1 MRASSLTIP
10 VASVGASRLF
20 ALVVEPDLDEDA
32 APVLLFLHG
41 RGEAGSSLGALP
53 LVCVHQTPP
62 FQAILGRLPGTLV
75 IAPQA
80 PPIPSWDDWNW
91 RDYTMGLAEFLSERY
106 ARRRIV
112 ASGFSRGGLGVLQ
125 LVSACPD
132 LVQAWGVVDPQPP
145 RDREEM
151 NFILS
156 SPALGARGWLRY
168 GEYRN
173 RSDAWKRFSS
183 MLCERLPEV
192 NRHTTELPHDQM
204 AVQAYCGSPLAA
216 GDSKKNLYDFLELKF
231 EPADAPGFE
240 GNQSCDPQTG
250 SVR

>member
-10 VASVGASRLF
+10 VASVAASRLS
-20 ALVVEPDLDEDA
+20 ALVIEPDLDEET

-91 RDYTMGLAEFLSERY
+91 RDYTTELAEFLSERY

-125 LVSACPD
+125 LVSTFPD

-151 NFILS
+151 DSILL
-156 SPALGARGWLRY
+156 SPALGTRGWLRY

-183 MLCERLPEV
+183 MLGERIPEA
-192 NRHTTELPHDQM
+192 NRETAELPHDQM
-204 AVQAYCGSPLAA
+204 AVQAYCGSPVAA

-231 EPADAPGFE
+231 ETADAQAFE
-240 GNQSCDPQTG
+240 SNQSCK
-250 SVR
+250 SH

>member
-10 VASVGASRLF
+10 VASDGARGLS
-20 ALVVEPDLDEDA
+20 ALVVEPDLDENA

-62 FQAILGRLPGTLV
+62 FQAILGRVPETLV

-80 PPIPSWDDWNW
+80 PPIPSGDDWNW
-91 RDYTMGLAEFLSERY
+91 RKYTTGLAEFLSERY
-106 ARRRIV
+106 AGRRIV

-125 LVSACPD
+125 LVSAYPD
-132 LVQAWGVVDPQPP
+132 LVRAWGVVDPQPP

-151 NFILS
+151 DSILS

-173 RSDAWKRFSS
+173 RNDAWKRFSS
-183 MLCERLPEV
+183 LLCERLPEV
-192 NRHTTELPHDQM
+192 NRDTAELPHDQM
-204 AVQAYCGSPLAA
+204 ALQAYCGSRLAA
-216 GDSKKNLYDFLELKF
+216 GDSKKNLYDFLVLKF
-231 EPADAPGFE
+231 KTAGTPDFE
-240 GNQSCDPQTG
+240 SQSVIWPKR
-250 SVR
+250 SAR